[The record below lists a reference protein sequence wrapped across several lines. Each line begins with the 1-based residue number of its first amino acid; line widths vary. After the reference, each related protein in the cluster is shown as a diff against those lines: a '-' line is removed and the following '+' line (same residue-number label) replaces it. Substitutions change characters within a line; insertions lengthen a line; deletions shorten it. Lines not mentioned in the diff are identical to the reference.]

1 MIRIM
6 ILDDDEMYLKKE
18 KDITEQY
25 FAEKNVDCTV
35 TIYQNVEWFL
45 LGLNE
50 EKFDM
55 YILDIRM
62 PGENGIEAAREIRRL
77 YPDPVII
84 FITNFVDY
92 AIEAYEVNTYRYIPK
107 ECLKEKLP
115 QAYDALLPGIMEKE
129 ERYYII
135 NKRNEV
141 EKLAYSD
148 IFYMK
153 KEGKYV
159 IKVICI
165 YIIGLIAGIIY
176 DIFFVKKKEMV
187 LRRILYIGMIFWLTA
202 QYWAG
207 YQSLLMIIL
216 GSGIIVLYVFCYFDC
231 TFKQAYVWNFFYA
244 VNIGLIKEAYVV
256 YAGVF
261 NHKQWDDFYS
271 YPRGHTYQE
280 VIFWIL
286 GCLFIFWIIKFILS
300 VNSIKGILRTRLK
313 ELFIIGLLEYVLLIV
328 SIIYKFGTI
337 KKENFVMTACLL
349 VVSNIALIGVYV
361 KFQKKTLEMR
371 NQILDM
377 RCKLMEEEYEELR
390 MSYDRYRCLVHDEKH
405 LLLYIKEC
413 LENGELD
420 SCITFLNHYKRE
432 SIRYSGVAWTGI
444 PEINF
449 MLNIKVR
456 KMEEKNI
463 FFKVDSKI
471 EKIPMK
477 DIDFVVLLGNL
488 LDNAIEAAEKC
499 EEGKGKITCIF
510 RNINDMFIFKV
521 KNTSIYK
528 PYEKN
533 TKFYTSK
540 KEKDEHGWGIE
551 SVKQIV
557 RKYNGEIDFKY
568 DKDFFEVEIIISDN
582 T

>member
-1 MIRIM
+1 
-6 ILDDDEMYLKKE
+6 
-18 KDITEQY
+18 
-25 FAEKNVDCTV
+25 
-35 TIYQNVEWFL
+35 
-45 LGLNE
+45 
-50 EKFDM
+50 
-55 YILDIRM
+55 
-62 PGENGIEAAREIRRL
+62 
-77 YPDPVII
+77 
-84 FITNFVDY
+84 
-92 AIEAYEVNTYRYIPK
+92 
-107 ECLKEKLP
+107 
-115 QAYDALLPGIMEKE
+115 
-129 ERYYII
+129 
-135 NKRNEV
+135 
-141 EKLAYSD
+141 
-148 IFYMK
+148 
-153 KEGKYV
+153 
-159 IKVICI
+159 
-165 YIIGLIAGIIY
+165 
-176 DIFFVKKKEMV
+176 
-187 LRRILYIGMIFWLTA
+187 
-202 QYWAG
+202 
-207 YQSLLMIIL
+207 
-216 GSGIIVLYVFCYFDC
+216 
-231 TFKQAYVWNFFYA
+231 
-244 VNIGLIKEAYVV
+244 
-256 YAGVF
+256 
-261 NHKQWDDFYS
+261 
-271 YPRGHTYQE
+271 
-280 VIFWIL
+280 
-286 GCLFIFWIIKFILS
+286 
-300 VNSIKGILRTRLK
+300 
-313 ELFIIGLLEYVLLIV
+313 
-328 SIIYKFGTI
+328 
-337 KKENFVMTACLL
+337 MTACLL
-349 VVSNIALIGVYV
+349 AVSNIALIGVYV

-413 LENGELD
+413 LENGEQD

>member
-1 MIRIM
+1 MLKVLLYGLATFMETGIGVWIFSQTFSERRI
-6 ILDDDEMYLKKE
+6 LEKKYYVLE
-18 KDITEQY
+18 WLLYSLI
-25 FAEKNVDCTV
+25 FFG
-35 TIYQNVEWFL
+35 IYNFSVSLWQID
-45 LGLNE
+45 
-50 EKFDM
+50 KK
-55 YILDIRM
+55 
-62 PGENGIEAAREIRRL
+62 IE
-77 YPDPVII
+77 
-84 FITNFVDY
+84 
-92 AIEAYEVNTYRYIPK
+92 
-107 ECLKEKLP
+107 
-115 QAYDALLPGIMEKE
+115 
-129 ERYYII
+129 
-135 NKRNEV
+135 
-141 EKLAYSD
+141 
-148 IFYMK
+148 
-153 KEGKYV
+153 KYV

-377 RCKLMEEEYEELR
+377 RCKLMEE
-390 MSYDRYRCLVHDEKH
+390 
-405 LLLYIKEC
+405 
-413 LENGELD
+413 
-420 SCITFLNHYKRE
+420 
-432 SIRYSGVAWTGI
+432 
-444 PEINF
+444 
-449 MLNIKVR
+449 
-456 KMEEKNI
+456 KNI